1 MKNHWIQHLER
12 ASPENKERGTSFVR
26 MLHVLARDGGKGK
39 DSRFHMKRSS
49 QLSRSKVSQKNEQQT
64 PAFAEDNAE
73 HPTITSNA
81 TLSASLS
88 SVDQPLSE
96 DNVCAELCR
105 WTAESQLGS
114 ETGITAPGE
123 DFVQLLSSV
132 NGQLLLSYNVTGEDV
147 FEIVVNSVEE
157 AEKVISEDN
166 MTTAML
172 YPGNPEF
179 QWSKKIMLF

>member
-1 MKNHWIQHLER
+1 MKNQWIQHLER
-12 ASPENKERGTSFVR
+12 ASPEKRERETSFVK
-26 MLHVLARDGGKGK
+26 MLHFLARDGMKGK
-39 DSRFHMKRSS
+39 DNHFQMKCRS
-49 QLSRSKVSQKNEQQT
+49 QLSRSKVSEKKEQHI
-64 PAFAEDNAE
+64 PACAEDHAE
-73 HPTITSNA
+73 NPIITSTA

-96 DNVCAELCR
+96 DNVCTELCR

-114 ETGITAPGE
+114 ETGIAASGE

-132 NGQLLLSYNVTGEDV
+132 NGQLLLRYNVTGEEV
-147 FEIVVNSVEE
+147 FEIGVDCVEE

-166 MTTAML
+166 MTTSML

-179 QWSKKIMLF
+179 QWSKK